1 MAQDGPKLAQDG
13 PKLAQDR
20 AKMGQDG
27 RKMAQDTEDELQDAA
42 QDRQDAISEGCPE
55 RLIKKNPGRGPWR
68 VRQGSVEG
76 PVRRDARPCFR
87 LRLRGVCRIGQSLAV
102 VWHALLPSA
111 RGRRI
116 QARRAGPGRRPKG
129 DILNAF
135 GEELKR
141 KPEKGHPSHTCG
153 GVS

>member
-1 MAQDGPKLAQDG
+1 MGQDRTKMAQDG

-55 RLIKKNPGRGPWR
+55 RLINKNPGGGQWR

-76 PVRRDARPCFR
+76 PVRRDARPCSR
-87 LRLRGVCRIGQSLAV
+87 LRLSGVCRIGQSLAV
-102 VWHALLPSA
+102 VQHALLPSA

-116 QARRAGPGRRPKG
+116 HRFAHSARPCQDVPKQKSALSSETHH
-129 DILNAF
+129 D
-135 GEELKR
+135 K
-141 KPEKGHPSHTCG
+141 HQ
-153 GVS
+153 